1 MNMVIY
7 FGVDLMQIDYYS
19 QHCLLHKLGSYKV
32 KVTWHACSRWLSQ
45 SESKT
50 HTCASNYLGY
60 VDYTM

>member
-1 MNMVIY
+1 MVIY

-19 QHCLLHKLGSYKV
+19 PHCLLHKLGSYKV

-50 HTCASNYLGY
+50 
-60 VDYTM
+60 